1 MFNIDPHNYTSEFK
15 ELVSP
20 FHPVFQPQANKCKPQ
35 TRPIC
40 NCDDDNDDCGMAP
53 ECAFVCNMLSR
64 DSHKA
69 HNTTKKRGTHVKKTH
84 TKKIKARIGTETNK
98 QLH

>member
-1 MFNIDPHNYTSEFK
+1 MYYHHCIIMFNIDPINYTSEFK

-20 FHPVFQPQANKCKPQ
+20 FHPVFQTQTTNNSKQ

-53 ECAFVCNMLSR
+53 ECAFVCNHAVAS
-64 DSHKA
+64 SHNA
-69 HNTTKKRGTHVKKTH
+69 TKKRRSNGHGAKKTRR
-84 TKKIKARIGTETNK
+84 K
-98 QLH
+98 

>member
-1 MFNIDPHNYTSEFK
+1 MFTDPNNYTSEFK

-20 FHPVFQPQANKCKPQ
+20 FHPVFQTQTTNNSKQ

-40 NCDDDNDDCGMAP
+40 NCDDDNEDYGMAP

-64 DSHKA
+64 DSRKS
-69 HNTTKKRGTHVKKTH
+69 HNATKKWRSNGHDAKKTRR
-84 TKKIKARIGTETNK
+84 K
-98 QLH
+98 